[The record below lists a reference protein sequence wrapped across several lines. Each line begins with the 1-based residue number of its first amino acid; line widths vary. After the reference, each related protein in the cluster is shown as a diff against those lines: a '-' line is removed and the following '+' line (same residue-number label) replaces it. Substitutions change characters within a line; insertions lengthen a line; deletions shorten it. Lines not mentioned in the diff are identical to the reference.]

1 MIPDGAHPAYADTTG
16 SENILYSNIQCLIIQ
31 GDTFNDEDKLSLI
44 SGMWQFYI
52 RGNNKMSEFDMYWK

>member
-44 SGMWQFYI
+44 CDMQQFDI
-52 RGNNKMSEFDMYWK
+52 CGKNETRGFDM